1 MTTTFYDFIVKNK
14 EQFNE
19 INNDRLKNFCEINKL
34 SPIIIPKT
42 YTINNKEYYNPKF
55 YSYLIKYKPD
65 NINYL
70 FYLITFNENED
81 NSGLNH
87 GLIYLQNIKFPEHE
101 QKDIDILCMFSD
113 KKSENECELNDESY
127 LNIRKD
133 SIKDYYNTNQTYLKE
148 IFNKLKEDQDLI
160 EIDINKILCLDILC
174 KDENCNNVTVNGDIN
189 ILKNLF
195 KDTIKDIDDFNSYFN
210 FLKKYNEYYNQFML
224 EYRFSIDNTSY
235 KLHIKKQATLIENRF
250 CIELFDKFDSN
261 TNKIFPTVS
270 IVQNKDICHFTSGNT
285 LIKIFYLIYTL
296 LNNNN
301 NLKQKFTSQLHI
313 EDSSDFNIMIDD
325 NKYTLSTYKY
335 TLIKTNQFLYDK
347 IGAKINYEYIIKY
360 YKNNIKNLLNIT
372 EDTLI
377 TNEHIDNLVKEF
389 INNYSTLFDV
399 CCKLLFNNK
408 SFIKSTKEY
417 IQLQELQQKLQTEPS
432 LDSKNL
438 SDKVSIIFTAI
449 DNINKITDFEEFK
462 KKIIEPFTMD
472 NFIYWLTINKIIYFD
487 NTFNEIYNNFKDLH
501 NFILGIREHFIIT
514 NLNDIIS
521 IKKIPYSPANYE
533 IINKNEVKDTIDKNI
548 LYGGKLNKLYN
559 HYKLKYYSH

>member
-81 NSGLNH
+81 DSGLNH

-127 LNIRKD
+127 LNIKKD

-160 EIDINKILCLDILC
+160 ETDINKILCLDILC

-235 KLHIKKQATLIENRF
+235 KLHIKKQAILIENRF

-296 LNNNN
+296 LNNN

-360 YKNNIKNLLNIT
+360 YKNNITNLLNIT

-487 NTFNEIYNNFKDLH
+487 NTFNEIYNKFKDLH